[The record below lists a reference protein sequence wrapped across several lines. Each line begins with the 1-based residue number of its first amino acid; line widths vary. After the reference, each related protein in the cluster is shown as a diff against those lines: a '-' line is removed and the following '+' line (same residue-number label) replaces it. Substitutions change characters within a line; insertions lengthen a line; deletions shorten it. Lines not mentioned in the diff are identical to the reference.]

1 MLDRP
6 VKPGDDTGMEP
17 DWRPGSWWTE
27 TPVTLLPA
35 HRRERIAAMKS
46 FIALLAVAAFAL
58 TAAPAEAKGCLK
70 GAAVGGVAGHYA
82 GHHGWLGAAAGCLYG
97 RHRARQ
103 QEQQQ
108 QTQHQGQAGNSTQTG
123 M

>member
-1 MLDRP
+1 M
-6 VKPGDDTGMEP
+6 VEP
-17 DWRPGSWWTE
+17 DRQLGGWWIE
-27 TPVTLLPA
+27 SEGRLVRYRLS
-35 HRRERIAAMKS
+35 RRKRIAAMKS

-97 RHRARQ
+97 RHRAKQ
-103 QEQQQ
+103 QEQQQEHQ
-108 QTQHQGQAGNSTQTG
+108 QTQHQGQAMDASKTG